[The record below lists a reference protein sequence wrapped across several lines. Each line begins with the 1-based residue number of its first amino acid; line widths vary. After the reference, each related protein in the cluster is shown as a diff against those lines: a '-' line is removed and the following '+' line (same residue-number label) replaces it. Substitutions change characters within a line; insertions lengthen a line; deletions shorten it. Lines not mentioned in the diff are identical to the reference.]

1 MTVMDVEIVYEK
13 RPKVK
18 DAIFIEGLPGV
29 GNVGKLA
36 AEHLLEEVGAE
47 RFAVVFSKYFP
58 PQVLVEDD
66 GTIKLVRNE
75 LYYYS
80 REGGK
85 GPDLILLVGDYQ
97 GLTPEGQYELA
108 SAAINLCVEMGVKR
122 IYTLGGF
129 GVGKMVEEPRVLG
142 AATTLELVEEMKE
155 KEVIFS
161 RGEPGSGIV
170 GASGLLLG
178 LGHNEGI
185 EAVCLMGETSGYFID
200 PNAARK
206 LLLILSNLLD
216 LELDLSK
223 LEEKADQIER
233 ITTKLKDIEKLEK
246 EGQFEDLSYIG

>member
-1 MTVMDVEIVYEK
+1 MDVEIVYEK
-13 RPKVK
+13 QPKLK
-18 DAIFIEGLPGV
+18 DPIFIEGLPGV

-36 AEHLLEEVGAE
+36 AEHLLEEVGAK
-47 RFAVVFSKYFP
+47 RFGVVFSKYFP

-75 LYYYS
+75 LYYS
-80 REGGK
+80 KRK
-85 GPDLILLVGDYQ
+85 DGPDLVLLVGDYQ
-97 GLTPEGQYELA
+97 GLTPEGQYVLAGKIIELCTE
-108 SAAINLCVEMGVKR
+108 LGVQR

-129 GVGKMVEEPRVLG
+129 GVGRMVEEPRVLG
-142 AATTLELVEEMKE
+142 AATSSALVKEMK
-155 KEVIFS
+155 KHGVVFS

-185 EAVCLMGETSGYFID
+185 EGVCLMGETSGYFID
-200 PNAARK
+200 PAAARQ
-206 LLLILSNLLD
+206 LIQILSNLL
-216 LELDLSK
+216 EVEIDLSK

-233 ITTKLKDIEKLEK
+233 ITSKLKDIEKMEK